1 MDKSLRHGSSSY
13 TILKATEE
21 ELQECAQPALLREAE
36 EMSWGEACGAQMRE
50 VTLSSTTLNIVLHE

>member
-1 MDKSLRHGSSSY
+1 
-13 TILKATEE
+13 LKATEE

-50 VTLSSTTLNIVLHE
+50 VTLSSTTLNIVPHE